1 MSWLNN
7 ISLKAKLGLLAGVAI
22 VGLTVF
28 GLTAYSTLNTVKIGG
43 PEYYQLST
51 LRDAEAATAPPEAN
65 PLLVDW
71 WYRRIVLR
79 VRDKDYDVAKRLY
92 KQYKQARQDYA
103 KAVERWKQDSTIAQI
118 MPFDHPTIQKYFQ
131 MLDTHFEPAFERE
144 DWQAVT
150 DVKFN
155 TELGDL
161 LLEWNPLFNEAV
173 EKFEGLVQSEQEH
186 AAALVR
192 SRSVLMGGVFVAV
205 LAAVGALS
213 FLIARQILGVV
224 SSVQRAAGQLAQG
237 DLTAQIPV
245 SGRDELGQLATSIN
259 QAVQS
264 LAGVLSEAK
273 RTAEQVS
280 QQVQSAAQNLSHVA
294 AGAQQMRAASNDSAR
309 GVEQMARETQSANE
323 MVSQLRAVVQEVA
336 RGAEQT
342 AQAAQSGVQQM
353 SEVARVVQEV
363 AQGAE
368 QTAQAASAGVERMHT
383 ITERIRETF
392 QQLQQTQNSAHQASE
407 IAQQGR
413 TALEQSQQ
421 VMVNIDQQTRH
432 VASELQELANLSASI
447 GGILQTIEEIARQT
461 NLLALNAAIEAA
473 RAGEAGRGFAVVAE
487 EVRRLAER
495 SANATREIQHIIQQ
509 VLSKTEQTVQAME
522 QSLSAVQEGA
532 QVSQEVANGLGAIL
546 QAVETITQQVE
557 RSAQSMN
564 AVQNAADATMHEIE
578 QIAAIAQ
585 QSSAA
590 GEEMLASTEAT
601 STALQQIAA
610 IAQQSSAGTQEMT
623 ASVDTTSGAL
633 SQMASVAQQVS
644 AGAQEVN
651 ATVQEQ
657 IGSIQQLN
665 QQMESVRAAVEH
677 LTQQIE
683 RFKLAENGTPPAQ
696 HFGEVVEM
704 PRAA

>member
-1 MSWLNN
+1 MRWLNN
-7 ISLKAKLGLLAGVAI
+7 LSFKAKLGLLAGFAL

-28 GLTAYSTLNTVKIGG
+28 AITAFTTLNTVKIGG
-43 PEYYQLST
+43 AEYETIDLHK
-51 LRDAEAATAPPEAN
+51 DALADFTNPAAS
-65 PLLVDW
+65 LVDID
-71 WYRRIVLR
+71 WYLLRIVYEIEQGDYARARRILSDLKKSR
-79 VRDKDYDVAKRLY
+79 ETYTKSQEHWKKYADIY
-92 KQYKQARQDYA
+92 KHIPFERPETQAYLQLLDEQFIP
-103 KAVERWKQDSTIAQI
+103 AVERGDWKAAVAAADARIEHIYKYT
-118 MPFDHPTIQKYFQ
+118 DYIQ
-131 MLDTHFEPAFERE
+131 E
-144 DWQAVT
+144 
-150 DVKFN
+150 
-155 TELGDL
+155 
-161 LLEWNPLFNEAV
+161 
-173 EKFEGLVQSEQEH
+173 SEQELNKIVEEDEQH

-205 LAAVGALS
+205 LVAVGVLS
-213 FLIARQILGVV
+213 WLIARQILGVV
-224 SSVQRAAGQLAQG
+224 GSVQRAAGQLAQG
-237 DLTAQIPV
+237 DLTVQIPIT
-245 SGRDELGQLATSIN
+245 GRDELGQLSQSLN
-259 QAVQS
+259 QAIQS
-264 LAGVLSEAK
+264 LAGVLSEAR

-280 QQVQSAAQNLSHVA
+280 QQVQHAAQSLSQMAV
-294 AGAQQMRAASNDSAR
+294 GAQQMGAVASDSAR
-309 GVEQMARETQSANE
+309 GVEQMAQETQRSNE
-323 MVSQLRAVVQEVA
+323 MMMQLRAVVQEVA

-342 AQAAQSGVQQM
+342 AQAAQSGVKQM
-353 SEVARVVQEV
+353 QEVARVVQEV

-383 ITERIRETF
+383 ITARIRETF
-392 QQLQQTQNSAHQASE
+392 EQLQQTQHSAHQASE
-407 IAQQGR
+407 VAQQGR
-413 TALEQSQQ
+413 SALEQSQQ

-432 VASELQELANLSASI
+432 VASELQELAELSASI

-495 SANATREIQHIIQQ
+495 SANATREIQGIIQQ

-522 QSLSAVQEGA
+522 QSLNAVQQGA

-590 GEEMLASTEAT
+590 SEEMLASTEAT

-610 IAQQSSAGTQEMT
+610 IAQQSSAGAQEMT
-623 ASVDTTSGAL
+623 ASVDATSGAL
-633 SQMASVAQQVS
+633 GQMAAMAQQVA

-651 ATVQEQ
+651 ATVLEQ
-657 IGSIQQLN
+657 VNAIQQLN
-665 QQMESVRAAVEH
+665 QQMAQAREAVEH
-677 LTQQIE
+677 LTQQIA
-683 RFKLAENGTPPAQ
+683 RFKLAENGSAPAQ
-696 HFGEVVEM
+696 GFGEVVEL
-704 PRAA
+704 PRVA